1 MKKKMYMNMFS
12 TFNRRRNPPIHNRL
26 SAHDRVRRPRTRD
39 FQYFRYPGIVL
50 RLYGRLVLFLLPAK
64 KKSLLI
70 HQII

>member
-1 MKKKMYMNMFS
+1 MFS

-26 SAHDRVRRPRTRD
+26 SAHDRVRRPRTDD